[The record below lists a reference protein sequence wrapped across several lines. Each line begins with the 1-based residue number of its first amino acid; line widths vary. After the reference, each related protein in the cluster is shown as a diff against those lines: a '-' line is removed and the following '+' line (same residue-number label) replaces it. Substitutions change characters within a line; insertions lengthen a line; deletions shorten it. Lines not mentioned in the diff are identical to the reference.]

1 MTSRH
6 TVRAYSGALL
16 RLIRSAE
23 SASHLCGRPATFLD
37 LINALVARSQLLAKQ
52 SVNIE
57 IAALRHCLRDLE
69 AKGAP
74 QMMVW
79 GEAIDARTWMID
91 VDSGE
96 WREVFRFA
104 LLRRTEMDKAAGAI
118 LTQLHEDAVEA
129 GFDGGVDEMV
139 QQIAAVTY
147 RGGER
152 QNFKDMRLVG
162 AREMTVVE
170 MALSLAD
177 PHQAIFSTAPGK
189 PLDSKGLTRIFATTI
204 WATGMRPV
212 ELWESRLFVPRQ
224 DIEMTDE
231 IREMIR
237 NDPRTALVKKYLI
250 AVEHLPRSPTESYGA
265 VVLTAMRQTGAPAIL
280 VIRSA
285 KQANANPMTR
295 AEVRIQILENIPM
308 NMATMIAVASQLR
321 HLDVP
326 RDRRDYVRK
335 AVNETLKEIAANEP
349 ALEGLNL
356 TLYAFRH
363 AFATRVKR
371 AYGLAEAAALTGH
384 TSTSSLYA
392 YGKRRAVGGA
402 GSSGGQSWVPRADPV
417 HAGLI
422 RAAWGIEEEPSPAPE
437 LPQVT
442 SARQS

>member
-6 TVRAYSGALL
+6 TTRAYRGALL

-23 SASHLCGRPATFLD
+23 IASQVCGRPTTFAD
-37 LINALVARSQLLAKQ
+37 LIHAMVARSQILAKQ

-57 IAALRHCLRDLE
+57 IAGLRHHLRDLE

-74 QMMVW
+74 EVMVW
-79 GEAIDARTWMID
+79 DAEIDTRPWMTE
-91 VDSGE
+91 VDWEE
-96 WREVFRFA
+96 WQEVFRFA
-104 LLRRTEMDKAAGAI
+104 LLRRTDMNKEAGTI
-118 LTQLHEDAVEA
+118 LTQLHEDATEA
-129 GFDGGVDEMV
+129 GLDGSVDEMV
-139 QQIAAVTY
+139 DQIAAVTY
-147 RGGER
+147 RGPER
-152 QNFKDMRLVG
+152 QSFKDMRLVG
-162 AREMTVVE
+162 AREMTIVE

-177 PHQAIFSTAPGK
+177 PHQAIFTTTSAK
-189 PLDSKGLTRIFATTI
+189 PLDAKGLTRIFATTI

-212 ELWESRLFVPRQ
+212 EVWESRLFVPRQ

-231 IREMIR
+231 IRDLIR
-237 NDPRTALVKKYLI
+237 NDPRAALVKKHLV
-250 AVEHLPRSPTESYGA
+250 AVEQLPRSPTESYGA

-285 KQANANPMTR
+285 KQANANPTTR
-295 AEVRIQILENIPM
+295 AEVRVQILENIPM

-321 HLDVP
+321 HLNVP

-335 AVNETLKEIAANEP
+335 AVNETLKEISANEP
-349 ALEGLNL
+349 ALEGFSL

-402 GSSGGQSWVPRADPV
+402 NSAGGQAWVPKADPV

-422 RAAWGIEEEPSPAPE
+422 RAAWDIAEEPEAAPKN
-437 LPQVT
+437 QTAVG
-442 SARQS
+442 A